1 MYTETKPRAKQK
13 GYYQLS
19 TLMLFAFSSAFFP
32 RVLTLLKF
40 PSIVAL
46 LHLGIVPWACIFTLS
61 KTKVKDPNQIAAIYE
76 LIFAL
81 LFFLG
86 VNLASAI
93 INNAGIINVCLNFLL
108 LCEHFL
114 FLLII
119 ISLSLTPEKLI
130 VIRAYI
136 IFASFTNTIF
146 AYIQRYVLN
155 LQRFPGLEDNIKG
168 VFIGQGAGHVVGASV
183 ALTFGIYYFA
193 TAKTIPIWVRTAVLL
208 ATFWH
213 MNMADAKQTL
223 LVFGVAGG
231 MLLITKFKNIAEAL
245 KYLIGG
251 VLLVYGFLWCME
263 NVEAFEAFNT
273 WMRPEIYG
281 PDGEATRLKIAT
293 FRVVPTFYTSFLNP
307 LLGIGPGH
315 TVTRL
320 GGWMLKE
327 YEDLLKPLGPTIHP
341 ASAAVWNEVGKS
353 WLGDQSSMFSPLFG
367 WAGIWGD
374 LGLLGLGSFL
384 YIWSVVWRRLCV
396 NDVSRFFVLNICAF
410 GLVFSQM
417 EEPGYMLYVTS
428 LIGIMWQEHQCE
440 KMMNPPGTSVD
451 KLLIPTRLK
460 SIKAWVNFLLRK
472 TKNFG

>member
-1 MYTETKPRAKQK
+1 MHTEAESRAKRK
-13 GYYQLS
+13 EYIQLS

-32 RVLTLLKF
+32 RILTLLKF

-46 LHLGIVPWACIFTLS
+46 LHLGIIPWTCIFALT
-61 KTKVKDPNQIAAIYE
+61 KTKVKDRNQIAAINE

-81 LFFLG
+81 LLFLG
-86 VNLASAI
+86 INLASAI
-93 INNAGIINVCLNFLL
+93 LNNVGIINICLNFLL
-108 LCEHFL
+108 LCQHFL
-114 FLLII
+114 FLLTI
-119 ISLSLTPEKLI
+119 ISLALTPEKLI
-130 VIRAYI
+130 RIRAYI

-146 AYIQRYVLN
+146 AYVQRYVLN
-155 LQRFPGLEDNIKG
+155 LHRLRGLEDNIKG
-168 VFIGQGAGHVVGASV
+168 VFIGQGAGHVVGSSV

-193 TAKTIPIWVRTAVLL
+193 TAKTVPLWIRTAVVL

-223 LVFGVAGG
+223 LVFGVAGVI
-231 MLLITKFKNIAEAL
+231 LLFTKFKNIGEVL

-251 VLLVYGFLWCME
+251 ILLGYVFIWCMQNLRE
-263 NVEAFEAFNT
+263 FSGFNT
-273 WMRPEIYG
+273 WVRPEIYG
-281 PDGEATRLKIAT
+281 SDGEATRLKLAT

-341 ASAAVWNEVGKS
+341 ASAAVWTEVGKS
-353 WLGDQSSMFSPLFG
+353 WLGNQSSMFSPLFG

-374 LGLLGLGSFL
+374 LGFLGLGSFL

-396 NDVSRFFVLNICAF
+396 NDVSRFLVLNTGAF

-428 LIGIMWQEHQCE
+428 LIGIMWQEHQFE
-440 KMMNPPGTSVD
+440 KRMNPGETFD
-451 KLLIPTRLK
+451 KLLIPTRHK
-460 SIKAWVNFLLRK
+460 SIKSWINILFRK
-472 TKNFG
+472 N